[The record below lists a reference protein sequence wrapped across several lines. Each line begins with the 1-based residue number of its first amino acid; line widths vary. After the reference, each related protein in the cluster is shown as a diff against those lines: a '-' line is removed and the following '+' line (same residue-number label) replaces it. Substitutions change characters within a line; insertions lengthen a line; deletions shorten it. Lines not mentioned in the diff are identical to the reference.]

1 MRKLAWFGFGF
12 ALAVFLSHYLLP
24 LPALYWCA
32 LGAVFLA
39 SGGFLLKG
47 LNRRRWMLCLVAAAI
62 GFGWYAFRAHRVLDP
77 LDSLDG
83 KTEQVYAARVLDY
96 PVHMDY
102 STSVMLHLDTP
113 GLDRLAVRAY
123 AHDERCDQLQPGDLV
138 TVTMKLR
145 SAAMRYGEETDA
157 YLSMGIAAI
166 GTVTDAPVKTGEWK
180 WKLLCLPKV
189 LSHKVQT
196 AAAEIFPEDT
206 FPFAEALMLGDK
218 RALYDAELDVPLRN
232 AGIMHAVAV
241 SGMHLAFLIGAVELL
256 FGKRRFLSLLSLPL
270 LGFFALMAGATPSV
284 LRAGLM
290 AALVL
295 LAPALERENDPATS
309 LMAALLLILL
319 CQPFSAGSASL
330 QLSFAAMAGVLWL
343 TGPIYH
349 WVHEHLFGGRE
360 IGDAAH
366 GAITAVAAS
375 LGSMVPT
382 MPLGALH
389 FGTLTLAAPLT
400 NLLVFW
406 VLPIAFV
413 GSFLAVL
420 LGMLSLPLG
429 TWAAWLVSWPLRFV
443 LLVARGTASLPGLR
457 YDGAAP
463 LTIFWLAVCYLVGL
477 ALWLRHRK
485 GKPVRLLIPICG
497 CLALL
502 LVTSLAARMI
512 GEATPRVT
520 VLDIGQGQSVFFRS
534 GKTSLL
540 VDCGGINSPVN
551 AGDTASRALLRER
564 RESLDVLV
572 LTHPHQDHVNG
583 VQRLLQETRVRTL
596 ILPAAAD
603 AKAEPLRSILETA
616 AERGT
621 EIIRLEDDAE
631 MTLGDLGLQ
640 FFVALGRE
648 VEDGCL
654 MLRVTR
660 GDFDTMITGDVPIET
675 ETVLAAEY
683 DLSGTELFIAGHHGS
698 KHASGDALLDALG
711 AGTAVISCG
720 YNTYGHPT
728 QETLDRLA
736 AHGMEIRRT
745 DTDGSVTITLSSSQ
759 R

>member
-24 LPALYWCA
+24 LPALYGCA
-32 LGAVFLA
+32 LGAAVLA
-39 SGGFLLKG
+39 FGGLWLKG
-47 LNRRRWMLCLVAAAI
+47 LNRRRWMLCLLAAAV

-77 LDSLDG
+77 LSDLDG
-83 KTEQVYAARVLDY
+83 KTEQVYSARVLDY
-96 PVHMDY
+96 PVHLDY
-102 STSVMLHLDTP
+102 STSLMLHLDAP
-113 GLDRLAVRAY
+113 GLNRLAVRAY
-123 AHDERCDQLQPGDLV
+123 AHDESCDELQPGDLIAV
-138 TVTMKLR
+138 KMKLR
-145 SAAMRYGEETDA
+145 SAEKRYGEETDA
-157 YLSMGIAAI
+157 YLSMGVAAI
-166 GTVTDAPVKTGEWK
+166 GSVTDAPVKTGEWQYK
-180 WKLLCLPKV
+180 ILCLPKV
-189 LSHKVQT
+189 LAHRVKAV
-196 AAAEIFPEDT
+196 AAEIFPADA

-218 RALYDAELDVPLRN
+218 RALYDAMLDVPLRN

-241 SGMHLAFLIGAVELL
+241 SGMHLAFLIGAVQLL
-256 FGKRRFLSLLSLPL
+256 FGRRRFLSLLSLPL

-284 LRAGLM
+284 LRAGFM

-319 CQPFSAGSASL
+319 CQPLAAGSASL

-343 TGPIYH
+343 TGPIYRRMR
-349 WVHEHLFGGRE
+349 ERLFGERE
-360 IGDAAH
+360 IGGAAH

-375 LGSMVPT
+375 LASMVPT

-389 FGTLTLAAPLT
+389 FGTLTLAAPIT

-413 GSFLAVL
+413 GSFIAVL

-429 TWAAWLVSWPLRFV
+429 SFAAWLVAWPLRYV

-457 YDGAAP
+457 YDGRAP
-463 LTIFWLAVCYLVGL
+463 LTVLWLAACYLVGL
-477 ALWLRHRK
+477 ILWLRHRK
-485 GKPVRLLIPICG
+485 GKPVRLLIPVCG

-502 LVTSLAARMI
+502 LITGLTARYV
-512 GEATPRVT
+512 GEAAPRVT
-520 VLDIGQGQSVFFRS
+520 ALDVGQGQSVFFRS
-534 GKTSLL
+534 GRTSLL
-540 VDCGGINSPVN
+540 VDCGGLSSPEN

-564 RESLDVLV
+564 REALDMLV

-583 VQRLLQETRVRTL
+583 AQRLLLETRVRTL

-603 AKAEPLRSILETA
+603 PEAEPLRSILETA
-616 AERGT
+616 KRRGT

-631 MTLGDLGLQ
+631 MTLGDLGLR

-648 VEDGCL
+648 EEDGCL
-654 MLRVTR
+654 MLRVSR
-660 GDFDTMITGDVPIET
+660 GGYDTMITGDVTIEV
-675 ETVLAAEY
+675 ETALAAEY
-683 DLSGTELFIAGHHGS
+683 DLADTELFIAGHHGS
-698 KHASGDALLDALG
+698 RHASGDALLDALG
-711 AGTAVISCG
+711 AEKAVISCG
-720 YNTYGHPT
+720 WNTYGHPT

-745 DTDGSVTITLSSSQ
+745 DTDGSVTL
-759 R
+759 RME

>member
-12 ALAVFLSHYLLP
+12 ALAVFFSHDLLP
-24 LPALYWCA
+24 LPALYGCA
-32 LGAVFLA
+32 LGAVLLSF
-39 SGGFLLKG
+39 GGLLLQG
-47 LNRRRWMLCLVAAAI
+47 LNRRRWMLCLLAAAV

-77 LDSLDG
+77 LSQLDG
-83 KTEQVYAARVLDY
+83 KTEQVYSARVLDY
-96 PVHMDY
+96 PVHLDY
-102 STSVMLHLDTP
+102 STSLMLHLYEP

-123 AHDERCDQLQPGDLV
+123 AHDESCDELQPGDLI
-138 TVTMKLR
+138 TVKMKLR
-145 SAAMRYGEETDA
+145 SAEKRYGEETDA

-166 GTVTDAPVKTGEWK
+166 GSVTEAPVKTGEWK
-180 WKLLCLPKV
+180 YKILCLPKV
-189 LSHKVQT
+189 LAHRVKT

-218 RALYDAELDVPLRN
+218 RALYDAMLDVPLRN

-241 SGMHLAFLIGAVELL
+241 SGMHLAFLIGAVQLL
-256 FGKRRFLSLLSLPL
+256 FGRRRFWSLLSLPL

-309 LMAALLLILL
+309 LMAALLFILL
-319 CQPFSAGSASL
+319 CQPFAAGSASL

-343 TGPIYH
+343 TGPIYR
-349 WVHEHLFGGRE
+349 WIKERLFGERE
-360 IGDAAH
+360 IGGAAH

-375 LGSMVPT
+375 LASMVPT

-429 TWAAWLVSWPLRFV
+429 TLIAWLVSWPLRYV
-443 LLVARGTASLPGLR
+443 LLVARCTASLPGLR
-457 YDGAAP
+457 YDGTAP
-463 LTIFWLAVCYLVGL
+463 LTVLWLAVCYLVGF
-477 ALWLRHRK
+477 ALWRRHRK
-485 GKPVRLLIPICG
+485 GKPLRLLIPVCG

-502 LVTSLAARMI
+502 LLTGVTTRII
-512 GEATPRVT
+512 GEAAPRVT
-520 VLDIGQGQSVFFRS
+520 VLDVGQGQSVFFRS
-534 GKTSLL
+534 GRTSLL
-540 VDCGGINSPVN
+540 VDCGGLNSPVN

-564 RESLDVLV
+564 REALDVLV

-583 VQRLLQETRVRTL
+583 AERLLLETRVRTL

-603 AKAEPLRSILETA
+603 KDAEPLRSILETA
-616 AERGT
+616 EQRGT
-621 EIIRLEDDAE
+621 EVLRLEDDAE
-631 MTLGDLGLQ
+631 MTLGDLGMQ
-640 FFVALGRE
+640 FFVRLGQE
-648 VEDGCL
+648 TEDGCL
-654 MLRVTR
+654 MLRITR

-675 ETVLAAEY
+675 ETVLAADY
-683 DLSGTELFIAGHHGS
+683 DLADTELFIAGHHGS

-711 AGTAVISCG
+711 AETAVISCG

-728 QETLDRLA
+728 QETLDRLK

-745 DTDGSVTITLSSSQ
+745 DTDGSVTI
-759 R
+759 RME

>member
-12 ALAVFLSHYLLP
+12 ALAVFLSHDLLP
-24 LPALYWCA
+24 LSALYGCA
-32 LGAVFLA
+32 LGAVLLSF
-39 SGGFLLKG
+39 GGFLLQG
-47 LNRRRWMLCLVAAAI
+47 LNRRRWMLCLLAAAV

-77 LDSLDG
+77 LSQLDG
-83 KTEQVYAARVLDY
+83 KTERVYSARVLDY
-96 PVHMDY
+96 PVHADY
-102 STSVMLHLDTP
+102 STSLMLHLDEP

-123 AHDERCDQLQPGDLV
+123 AHDESCDELQPGDLIS
-138 TVTMKLR
+138 VTMKLR
-145 SAAMRYGEETDA
+145 SAEKRYGEETDA

-166 GTVTDAPVKTGEWK
+166 GSVTEAPVKTGEWNYQF
-180 WKLLCLPKV
+180 LCLPKV
-189 LSHKVQT
+189 LAHRVK
-196 AAAEIFPEDT
+196 ALAAEIFPEDT

-218 RALYDAELDVPLRN
+218 RALYDAMLDVPLRN

-241 SGMHLAFLIGAVELL
+241 SGMHLAFLIGAVQLL

-284 LRAGLM
+284 LRAGFM

-319 CQPFSAGSASL
+319 CQPLAAGSASL

-343 TGPIYH
+343 TGPIYR
-349 WVHEHLFGGRE
+349 WIKERLFGERE
-360 IGDAAH
+360 IGGAAH
-366 GAITAVAAS
+366 GAITAAAAS
-375 LGSMVPT
+375 LASMAPT

-389 FGTLTLAAPLT
+389 FGTMTLAAPIT

-413 GSFLAVL
+413 GSFFAVL

-429 TWAAWLVSWPLRFV
+429 TLIAWLVSWPLRFV
-443 LLVARGTASLPGLR
+443 LLVARCTASLPWLR
-457 YDGAAP
+457 YDGTAP
-463 LTIFWLAVCYLVGL
+463 LTILWGAACYLVGL

-485 GKPVRLLIPICG
+485 GKPVRLLIPVCG

-502 LVTSLAARMI
+502 LLTGVTARTI

-520 VLDIGQGQSVFFRS
+520 VLDVGQGQSVFFRS
-534 GKTSLL
+534 GKASLL
-540 VDCGGINSPVN
+540 VDCGGVNSPVN

-564 RESLDVLV
+564 REALDVLV

-583 VQRLLQETRVRTL
+583 AERLLLETRVRTL

-603 AKAEPLRSILETA
+603 AEAEPFRSILETA
-616 AERGT
+616 ESRGT
-621 EIIRLEDDAE
+621 EVLRLEDDAE
-631 MTLGDLGLQ
+631 MTLGDLSLQ
-640 FFVALGRE
+640 FFVRLGQE
-648 VEDGCL
+648 TEDGCL

-683 DLSGTELFIAGHHGS
+683 DLADTELFLAGHHGS

-711 AGTAVISCG
+711 AETAVISCG
-720 YNTYGHPT
+720 WNTYGHPT

-736 AHGMEIRRT
+736 AHGMEILRT
-745 DTDGSVTITLSSSQ
+745 DTGGSVTL
-759 R
+759 RME

>member
-1 MRKLAWFGFGF
+1 MRRLAWFGFGF
-12 ALAVFLSHYLLP
+12 ALAVFAAHYLLP
-24 LPALYWCA
+24 LSLLYWCA
-32 LGAVFLA
+32 GAAALLSLGGL
-39 SGGFLLKG
+39 GLHG
-47 LNRRRWMLCLVAAAI
+47 LNRRRWMLCLLAAAV

-77 LDSLDG
+77 LSSLDG
-83 KTEQVYAARVLDY
+83 SEQVYSARVLDY
-96 PVHMDY
+96 PVHLDY
-102 STSVMLHLDTP
+102 STGVLLHLCEP

-123 AHDERCDQLQPGDLV
+123 AHDESCDDLQPGDLI
-138 TVTMKLR
+138 TVALKLR
-145 SAAMRYGEETDA
+145 SAEKRYGEETDA

-166 GTVTDAPVKTGEWK
+166 GSVTEAPVKTGEWR
-180 WKLLCLPKV
+180 WKILCLPKV
-189 LSHKVQT
+189 LAHRVKAT
-196 AAAEIFPEDT
+196 AEQIFPADA

-218 RALYDAELDVPLRN
+218 RALYNAELDVPLRN

-241 SGMHLAFLIGAVELL
+241 SGMHLAFLIGAVQLL
-256 FGKRRFLSLLSLPL
+256 FGRRRFLSLLSLPL

-343 TGPIYH
+343 TGPIYG
-349 WVHEHLFGGRE
+349 WIRALLFGGRE
-360 IGDAAH
+360 IGGAAH
-366 GAITAVAAS
+366 GAITTVAAS

-389 FGTLTLAAPLT
+389 FGTLTLAAPIT

-413 GSFLAVL
+413 GSFVAVL

-429 TWAAWLVSWPLRFV
+429 TWAAWLVAWPLRFV
-443 LLVARGTASLPGLR
+443 LLIARGTASLPGLR
-457 YDGAAP
+457 YDGTAP
-463 LTIFWLAVCYLVGL
+463 LTILWLAVCYLVGF
-477 ALWLRHRK
+477 ALWLRHRN
-485 GKPVRLLIPICG
+485 GKPVRLLIPICS
-497 CLALL
+497 CLVLL
-502 LVTSLAARMI
+502 LLTGLTARYM

-520 VLDIGQGQSVFFRS
+520 VLDIGQGQSVFFRA

-540 VDCGGINSPVN
+540 VDCGGLNSPVN

-564 RESLDVLV
+564 REALDVLV
-572 LTHPHQDHVNG
+572 LTHPHSDHVNG
-583 VQRLLQETRVRTL
+583 AQRLLQETRVRTL

-603 AKAEPLRSILETA
+603 AEAEPLRSILETA
-616 AERGT
+616 EQRGT
-621 EIIRLEDDAE
+621 EVIRLEDDAK
-631 MTLGDLGLQ
+631 MTLGEFGLQ

-660 GDFDTMITGDVPIET
+660 GDFDTMITGDVPIAT
-675 ETVLAAEY
+675 ETVLAADY

-698 KHASGDALLDALG
+698 KYASGDALLDALG
-711 AGTAVISCG
+711 AETAVISCG
-720 YNTYGHPT
+720 WNTYGHPA

-745 DTDGSVTITLSSSQ
+745 DLEGSVTL
-759 R
+759 RME

>member
-12 ALAVFLSHYLLP
+12 ALAVFLSHDLLP
-24 LPALYWCA
+24 LSALYGCA
-32 LGAVFLA
+32 LGAVLLSF
-39 SGGFLLKG
+39 GGFLLQG
-47 LNRRRWMLCLVAAAI
+47 LNRRRWMLCLLAAAV

-77 LDSLDG
+77 LSQLDG
-83 KTEQVYAARVLDY
+83 KTERVYSARVLDY
-96 PVHMDY
+96 PVHADY
-102 STSVMLHLDTP
+102 STSLMLHLDEP

-123 AHDERCDQLQPGDLV
+123 AHDESCDELQPGDLIS
-138 TVTMKLR
+138 VTMKLR
-145 SAAMRYGEETDA
+145 SAEKRYGEETDA

-166 GTVTDAPVKTGEWK
+166 GSVTEAPVKTGEWNYQF
-180 WKLLCLPKV
+180 LCLPKV
-189 LSHKVQT
+189 LAHRVK
-196 AAAEIFPEDT
+196 ALAAEIFPEDT

-218 RALYDAELDVPLRN
+218 RALYDAMLDVPLRN

-241 SGMHLAFLIGAVELL
+241 SGMHLAFLIGAVQLL

-284 LRAGLM
+284 LRAGFM

-319 CQPFSAGSASL
+319 CQPLAAGSASL

-343 TGPIYH
+343 TGPIYR
-349 WVHEHLFGGRE
+349 WIKERLFGERE
-360 IGDAAH
+360 IGGTAH
-366 GAITAVAAS
+366 GAITAAAAS
-375 LGSMVPT
+375 MASMIPT

-389 FGTLTLAAPLT
+389 FGTMTLAAPIT

-413 GSFLAVL
+413 GSFFAVL

-429 TWAAWLVSWPLRFV
+429 TLIAWLVSWPLRFV
-443 LLVARGTASLPGLR
+443 LLVARCTASLPWLR
-457 YDGAAP
+457 YDGTAP
-463 LTIFWLAVCYLVGL
+463 LTILWGAACYLVGL

-485 GKPVRLLIPICG
+485 GKPVRLLIPVCG

-502 LVTSLAARMI
+502 LLTGVTARTI

-520 VLDIGQGQSVFFRS
+520 VLDVGQGQSVFFRS
-534 GKTSLL
+534 GKASLL
-540 VDCGGINSPVN
+540 VDCGGVNSPVN

-564 RESLDVLV
+564 REALDVLV

-583 VQRLLQETRVRTL
+583 AERLLLETRVRTL

-603 AKAEPLRSILETA
+603 AEAEPFRSILETA
-616 AERGT
+616 ESRGT
-621 EIIRLEDDAE
+621 EVLRLEDDAE
-631 MTLGDLGLQ
+631 MTLGDLSLQ
-640 FFVALGRE
+640 FFVRLGQE
-648 VEDGCL
+648 TEDGCL

-683 DLSGTELFIAGHHGS
+683 DLADTELFLAGHHGS

-711 AGTAVISCG
+711 AETAVISCG
-720 YNTYGHPT
+720 WNTYGHPT

-736 AHGMEIRRT
+736 AHGMEILRT
-745 DTDGSVTITLSSSQ
+745 DTGGSVTL
-759 R
+759 RME

>member
-24 LPALYWCA
+24 LPALYGCA
-32 LGAVFLA
+32 LGAALLA
-39 SGGFLLKG
+39 FGGFWLKG
-47 LNRRRWMLCLVAAAI
+47 LNRRRWMLFLLAAAV

-77 LDSLDG
+77 LSELDG
-83 KTEQVYAARVLDY
+83 KTEQVYSARVLDY
-96 PVHMDY
+96 PVQLDY
-102 STSVMLHLDTP
+102 STGVLLHLDAP

-123 AHDERCDQLQPGDLV
+123 AHDESCDELQPGDLIAV
-138 TVTMKLR
+138 KMKLR
-145 SAAMRYGEETDA
+145 SAEKRYGEETDA

-166 GTVTDAPVKTGEWK
+166 GSVTDAPVKTGEWQYK
-180 WKLLCLPKV
+180 ILCLPKV
-189 LSHKVQT
+189 LAHRVKTV
-196 AAAEIFPEDT
+196 AAEIFPADA

-218 RALYDAELDVPLRN
+218 RALYDAMLDVPLRN

-241 SGMHLAFLIGAVELL
+241 SGMHLAFLIGAVQLL

-284 LRAGLM
+284 LRAGFM
-290 AALVL
+290 AVLVL

-319 CQPFSAGSASL
+319 CQPLAAGSASL

-343 TGPIYH
+343 TGPIYRRMR
-349 WVHEHLFGGRE
+349 ERLFGERE
-360 IGDAAH
+360 IGGAAH

-375 LGSMVPT
+375 LASMVPT

-389 FGTLTLAAPLT
+389 FGTLTLAAPIT

-413 GSFLAVL
+413 GSFIAVL

-429 TWAAWLVSWPLRFV
+429 AWAAWLVAWPLRYV
-443 LLVARGTASLPGLR
+443 LLVARVTASLPGLR
-457 YDGAAP
+457 YDGRAP
-463 LTIFWLAVCYLVGL
+463 LTVLWLAACYLVGL

-485 GKPVRLLIPICG
+485 GKPVRLLIPVCG

-502 LVTSLAARMI
+502 LITGVTARYV
-512 GEATPRVT
+512 GESAPRVT
-520 VLDIGQGQSVFFRS
+520 ALDVGQGQSVFFRS
-534 GKTSLL
+534 GRTSLL
-540 VDCGGINSPVN
+540 VDCGGLSSPEN

-564 RESLDVLV
+564 REALDMLV

-583 VQRLLQETRVRTL
+583 AQRLLLETRVRTL

-603 AKAEPLRSILETA
+603 PEAEPLRSILETA
-616 AERGT
+616 KRRGT

-631 MTLGDLGLQ
+631 MTLGDLGLR

-648 VEDGCL
+648 EEDGCL
-654 MLRVTR
+654 MLRVSR
-660 GDFDTMITGDVPIET
+660 GGFDTMITGDVTIEV
-675 ETVLAAEY
+675 ETALAAEY
-683 DLSGTELFIAGHHGS
+683 DLADTELFIAGHHGS
-698 KHASGDALLDALG
+698 RHASGDALLDALG
-711 AGTAVISCG
+711 AETAVISCG
-720 YNTYGHPT
+720 WNTYGHPT

-745 DTDGSVTITLSSSQ
+745 DTDGSVTL
-759 R
+759 RME

>member
-12 ALAVFLSHYLLP
+12 ALAVFLSHDLLP
-24 LPALYWCA
+24 LPALYGCA
-32 LGAVFLA
+32 LGAVLLSF
-39 SGGFLLKG
+39 GGFLLQG
-47 LNRRRWMLCLVAAAI
+47 LNRRRWMLCLLAAAI

-77 LDSLDG
+77 LSQLDG
-83 KTEQVYAARVLDY
+83 KTERVYSARVLDY
-96 PVHMDY
+96 PVHADY
-102 STSVMLHLDTP
+102 STSLMLHLDEP

-123 AHDERCDQLQPGDLV
+123 AHDESCDELRPGDLI
-138 TVTMKLR
+138 TIKMKLR
-145 SAAMRYGEETDA
+145 SAEKRYGEETDA

-166 GTVTDAPVKTGEWK
+166 GSVTDSPVKTGEWK
-180 WKLLCLPKV
+180 YKILCLPKV
-189 LSHKVQT
+189 LAHRVKT
-196 AAAEIFPEDT
+196 AAAEIFPADT

-218 RALYDAELDVPLRN
+218 RALYDAMLDVPLRN

-241 SGMHLAFLIGAVELL
+241 SGMHLAFLIGAVQLL
-256 FGKRRFLSLLSLPL
+256 FGRRRFLSLLSLPL

-309 LMAALLLILL
+309 LMAALLFILL
-319 CQPFSAGSASL
+319 CQPFAAGSASL

-343 TGPIYH
+343 TGPIYR
-349 WVHEHLFGGRE
+349 WIKERLFGERE
-360 IGDAAH
+360 IGGAAH

-375 LGSMVPT
+375 LASMVPT

-389 FGTLTLAAPLT
+389 FGTLTLAAPIT

-406 VLPIAFV
+406 LLPIAFV
-413 GSFLAVL
+413 GSFIAVL

-429 TWAAWLVSWPLRFV
+429 TLAAWLVSWPLRYV
-443 LLVARGTASLPGLR
+443 LLVARCTASLPGLR
-457 YDGAAP
+457 YDGTAP
-463 LTIFWLAVCYLVGL
+463 LTVLWLAVCYLVGF
-477 ALWLRHRK
+477 ALWWRHRK
-485 GKPVRLLIPICG
+485 GKPLRLLIPICG

-502 LVTSLAARMI
+502 LLTGLTARII
-512 GEATPRVT
+512 GEAAPRVT
-520 VLDIGQGQSVFFRS
+520 VLDVGQGQSVFFRS
-534 GKTSLL
+534 GRTSLL
-540 VDCGGINSPVN
+540 VDCGGLNSPVN

-564 RESLDVLV
+564 REALDVLV

-583 VQRLLQETRVRTL
+583 AERLLLETRVRTL

-603 AKAEPLRSILETA
+603 KDAEPLRSILETA
-616 AERGT
+616 ETRGV
-621 EIIRLEDDAE
+621 EVLRLEDDAE

-640 FFVALGRE
+640 FFVRLGQE
-648 VEDGCL
+648 TEDGCL

-675 ETVLAAEY
+675 ETVLAADY
-683 DLSGTELFIAGHHGS
+683 DLADTELFIAGHHGS

-711 AGTAVISCG
+711 AETAVISCG

-728 QETLDRLA
+728 QETLDRLK

-745 DTDGSVTITLSSSQ
+745 DEDGSVTI
-759 R
+759 RME

>member
-24 LPALYWCA
+24 LPALYGCA
-32 LGAVFLA
+32 LGAVLLSF
-39 SGGFLLKG
+39 GGFLLQG
-47 LNRRRWMLCLVAAAI
+47 LNRRRWMLCLLAAAV

-77 LDSLDG
+77 LSQLDG
-83 KTEQVYAARVLDY
+83 KTEQVYSARVLDY
-96 PVHMDY
+96 PVHLDY
-102 STSVMLHLDTP
+102 STSLMLHLDEP

-123 AHDERCDQLQPGDLV
+123 AHDESCDELQPGDLI
-138 TVTMKLR
+138 TVKMKLR
-145 SAAMRYGEETDA
+145 SAEQRYGEETDA

-166 GTVTDAPVKTGEWK
+166 GSVTDAPVKTGEWK
-180 WKLLCLPKV
+180 YKFLCLPKILAHRV
-189 LSHKVQT
+189 KMT
-196 AAAEIFPEDT
+196 AEQIFPADT

-218 RALYDAELDVPLRN
+218 HALYDAMLDVPLRN

-241 SGMHLAFLIGAVELL
+241 SGMHLAFLIGAVQLL
-256 FGKRRFLSLLSLPL
+256 FGRRRFLSLLSLPL

-284 LRAGLM
+284 LRASLM

-319 CQPFSAGSASL
+319 CQPFAAGSASL

-343 TGPIYH
+343 TGPIYR
-349 WVHEHLFGGRE
+349 WIRERLFGERDIHG
-360 IGDAAH
+360 AVH

-375 LGSMVPT
+375 LASMAPT
-382 MPLGALH
+382 TPLGALH
-389 FGTLTLAAPLT
+389 FGTLTLAAPIT

-413 GSFLAVL
+413 GSFAAVL
-420 LGMLSLPLG
+420 LGILSLPLG

-443 LLVARGTASLPGLR
+443 LLIARGTASLPGLR
-457 YDGAAP
+457 YDGTAP
-463 LTIFWLAVCYLVGL
+463 LTILWLAACYLIGL
-477 ALWLRHRK
+477 ILWLRHRK
-485 GKPVRLLIPICG
+485 GKPVRLLIPVCG

-502 LVTSLAARMI
+502 LVTGLAARYI

-520 VLDIGQGQSVFFRS
+520 VLDVGQGQSVFFRS
-534 GKTSLL
+534 GRTSLL
-540 VDCGGINSPVN
+540 VDCGGLNSPVN

-564 RESLDVLV
+564 REALDVLV

-583 VQRLLQETRVRTL
+583 AERLLLETHVRTL

-603 AKAEPLRSILETA
+603 AETEPLRSILETA
-616 AERGT
+616 ERRGT
-621 EIIRLEDDAE
+621 EILRLEDDAE
-631 MTLGDLGLQ
+631 MTLGELSLQ
-640 FFVALGRE
+640 FFVRLGQE
-648 VEDGCL
+648 TEDGCL
-654 MLRVTR
+654 MLRISR
-660 GDFDTMITGDVPIET
+660 GGFDTMITGDVPIET
-675 ETVLAAEY
+675 ETVLAADY
-683 DLSGTELFIAGHHGS
+683 DLADTELFIAGHHGS

-711 AGTAVISCG
+711 AETAVISCG

-736 AHGMEIRRT
+736 AHGMAIRRT
-745 DTDGSVTITLSSSQ
+745 DTDGSVTI
-759 R
+759 RME

>member
-12 ALAVFLSHYLLP
+12 ALAVFFSHDLLP
-24 LPALYWCA
+24 LSALYGCA
-32 LGAVFLA
+32 LGAAVLA
-39 SGGFLLKG
+39 FGGLWLKG
-47 LNRRRWMLCLVAAAI
+47 LNRRRWMLCLLAAAV

-77 LDSLDG
+77 LSQLDG
-83 KTEQVYAARVLDY
+83 KTERVYSACVLDY
-96 PVHMDY
+96 PVHADY
-102 STSVMLHLDTP
+102 STSLMLHLDEP
-113 GLDRLAVRAY
+113 GLDRLAVRVY
-123 AHDERCDQLQPGDLV
+123 AHDESCDELQPGDLIS
-138 TVTMKLR
+138 VTMKLR
-145 SAAMRYGEETDA
+145 SAEKRYGEETDA

-166 GTVTDAPVKTGEWK
+166 GSVTEAPVKTGEWNYQF
-180 WKLLCLPKV
+180 LCLPKV
-189 LSHKVQT
+189 LAHRVK
-196 AAAEIFPEDT
+196 ALAAEIFPEDT

-218 RALYDAELDVPLRN
+218 RALYDAMLDVPLRN

-241 SGMHLAFLIGAVELL
+241 SGMHLAFLIGAVQLL
-256 FGKRRFLSLLSLPL
+256 FGRRRFWSLLSLPL

-284 LRAGLM
+284 MRAGLM

-319 CQPFSAGSASL
+319 CQPLAAGSASL

-343 TGPIYH
+343 TGPIYR
-349 WVHEHLFGGRE
+349 WIKERLFGERE
-360 IGDAAH
+360 IGGAAH
-366 GAITAVAAS
+366 GAITAAAAS
-375 LGSMVPT
+375 MASMIPT

-389 FGTLTLAAPLT
+389 FGTMTLAAPIT

-413 GSFLAVL
+413 GSFFAVL

-429 TWAAWLVSWPLRFV
+429 TLIAWLVSWPLRFV
-443 LLVARGTASLPGLR
+443 LLVARCTASLPWLR
-457 YDGAAP
+457 YDGTAP
-463 LTIFWLAVCYLVGL
+463 LTILWLAACYLVGL

-485 GKPVRLLIPICG
+485 GKPVRLLIPVCG

-502 LVTSLAARMI
+502 LLTGVTARTI

-520 VLDIGQGQSVFFRS
+520 VLDVGQGQSVFFRS
-534 GKTSLL
+534 GRTSLL
-540 VDCGGINSPVN
+540 VDCGGVNSPVN

-564 RESLDVLV
+564 REALDVLV

-583 VQRLLQETRVRTL
+583 AERLLLETRVRTL

-603 AKAEPLRSILETA
+603 KDAEPLRSILETA
-616 AERGT
+616 ESRGT
-621 EIIRLEDDAE
+621 EVLRLEDDAE
-631 MTLGDLGLQ
+631 MTLGDLGMQ
-640 FFVALGRE
+640 FFVRLGQE
-648 VEDGCL
+648 TEDGCL

-675 ETVLAAEY
+675 ETVLAADY
-683 DLSGTELFIAGHHGS
+683 DLADTELFLAGHHGS
-698 KHASGDALLDALG
+698 RHASGDALLDALG
-711 AGTAVISCG
+711 AETAVISCG

-728 QETLDRLA
+728 QETLDRLK

-745 DTDGSVTITLSSSQ
+745 DTDGSVTL
-759 R
+759 RME

>member
-12 ALAVFLSHYLLP
+12 ALAVFTAHYLLP
-24 LPALYWCA
+24 LSALYGCA
-32 LGAVFLA
+32 LGAVLLSF
-39 SGGFLLKG
+39 GGFLLQG
-47 LNRRRWMLCLVAAAI
+47 LNRRRWMLCLLAAAI

-77 LDSLDG
+77 LSQLDG
-83 KTEQVYAARVLDY
+83 KTERVYSARVLDY
-96 PVHMDY
+96 PVHADY
-102 STSVMLHLDTP
+102 STSLMLHLDEP

-123 AHDERCDQLQPGDLV
+123 AHDESCDELQPGDLIS
-138 TVTMKLR
+138 VTMKLR
-145 SAAMRYGEETDA
+145 SAEKRYGEETDA

-166 GTVTDAPVKTGEWK
+166 GSVTEAPVKTGEWNYQF
-180 WKLLCLPKV
+180 LCLPKV
-189 LSHKVQT
+189 LAHRVK
-196 AAAEIFPEDT
+196 ALAAEIFPEDT

-218 RALYDAELDVPLRN
+218 RALYDAMLDVPLRN

-241 SGMHLAFLIGAVELL
+241 SGMHLAFLIGAVQLL

-284 LRAGLM
+284 LRAGFM

-319 CQPFSAGSASL
+319 CQPLAAGSASL

-343 TGPIYH
+343 TGPIYR
-349 WVHEHLFGGRE
+349 WIKERLFGERE
-360 IGDAAH
+360 IGSAAH
-366 GAITAVAAS
+366 GAITAAAAS
-375 LGSMVPT
+375 MASMIPT

-389 FGTLTLAAPLT
+389 FGTMTLAAPIT

-406 VLPIAFV
+406 VLPVAFV
-413 GSFLAVL
+413 GSFFAVL

-429 TWAAWLVSWPLRFV
+429 TLIAWLVSWPLRFV
-443 LLVARGTASLPGLR
+443 LLVARCTASLPWLR
-457 YDGAAP
+457 YDGTAP
-463 LTIFWLAVCYLVGL
+463 LTILWGAACYLVGL

-485 GKPVRLLIPICG
+485 GKPVRLLIPVCG

-502 LVTSLAARMI
+502 LLTGVTARTI

-520 VLDIGQGQSVFFRS
+520 VLDVGQGQSVFFRS
-534 GKTSLL
+534 GRTSLL
-540 VDCGGINSPVN
+540 VDCGGVNSPVN

-564 RESLDVLV
+564 REALDVLV

-583 VQRLLQETRVRTL
+583 AERLLLETRVRTL

-603 AKAEPLRSILETA
+603 AEAEPLRSILETA
-616 AERGT
+616 ESRGT
-621 EIIRLEDDAE
+621 EVLRLEDDAE
-631 MTLGDLGLQ
+631 MALGDLSLQ
-640 FFVALGRE
+640 FFVRLGQE
-648 VEDGCL
+648 TEDGCL

-675 ETVLAAEY
+675 ETVLAADY
-683 DLSGTELFIAGHHGS
+683 DLADTELFIAGHHGS
-698 KHASGDALLDALG
+698 RHASGDALLDALG
-711 AGTAVISCG
+711 AETAVISCG
-720 YNTYGHPT
+720 WNTYGHPT

-736 AHGMEIRRT
+736 AHGMEILRT
-745 DTDGSVTITLSSSQ
+745 DTGGSVTL
-759 R
+759 RME

>member
-1 MRKLAWFGFGF
+1 MRRLAWFGFGF
-12 ALAVFLSHYLLP
+12 ALAVFAAHYLIP

-32 LGAVFLA
+32 LGAALLA
-39 SGGFLLKG
+39 FGGFLLKG
-47 LNRRRWMLCLVAAAI
+47 LNRRRWMLCLVAAAV

-77 LDSLDG
+77 LSALDG
-83 KTEQVYAARVLDY
+83 KTEQAYSARVLDY
-96 PVHMDY
+96 PVQMDY
-102 STSVMLHLDTP
+102 STSLMLHLDEP

-123 AHDERCDQLQPGDLV
+123 AHDDSCDALQPGDLIR
-138 TVTMKLR
+138 VTMKLR
-145 SAAMRYGEETDA
+145 SAELRYGEETDA
-157 YLSMGIAAI
+157 FLSMGIAAI
-166 GTVTDAPVKTGEWK
+166 GTVTEPPLKTGEWK
-180 WKLLCLPKV
+180 HKILCLPKV
-189 LSHKVQT
+189 LAHRVKT
-196 AAAEIFPEDT
+196 IAAEIFPEDT

-218 RALYDAELDVPLRN
+218 RALYDAELDIPLRN

-241 SGMHLAFLIGAVELL
+241 SGMHLAFLVGAVQLL
-256 FGKRRFLSLLSLPL
+256 FGRRRFLSLLSLPL

-284 LRAGLM
+284 IRAGLM

-319 CQPFSAGSASL
+319 CQPLSAGSASL

-343 TGPIYH
+343 TAPIYG
-349 WVHEHLFGGRE
+349 WMKERIFSACE
-360 IGDAAH
+360 PNDAAH
-366 GAITAVAAS
+366 AAMTTVAAS

-413 GSFLAVL
+413 GSFVAVL

-463 LTIFWLAVCYLVGL
+463 LTILWLSVCYLVGL
-477 ALWLRHRK
+477 ALWWRHRK
-485 GKPVRLLIPICG
+485 GRPVRLLIPICG

-502 LVTSLAARMI
+502 LITSLAARMI
-512 GEATPRVT
+512 GEAAPRVT
-520 VLDIGQGQSVFFRS
+520 ALDIGQGQSVFFRS

-540 VDCGGINSPVN
+540 VDCGGLNSPVN

-564 RESLDVLV
+564 REALDVLV

-603 AKAEPLRSILETA
+603 AESEPLRSILETA
-616 AERGT
+616 EQRGT
-621 EIIRLEDDAE
+621 EVIRLEDDAE
-631 MTLGDLGLQ
+631 MTLGDLGLR

-711 AGTAVISCG
+711 AETAVISCG
-720 YNTYGHPT
+720 YNTYGHPA
-728 QETLDRLA
+728 QEALDRFA
-736 AHGMEIRRT
+736 AHGMDIRRT
-745 DTDGSVTITLSSSQ
+745 DEDGSVTI
-759 R
+759 RME